1 MWKPK
6 YLVLTILLVLTVM
19 LAACGGGSSAMSPE
33 ELIVASATHM
43 NELAGFEFGLTYD
56 GSPVVM
62 DADGLTTFTSATG
75 QFNAPD
81 QVSAKVKASAASLV
95 VEISLISTGGSQ
107 WITNPLT
114 GSWVDVTGQFA
125 LEPANIL
132 NGETGLFASIADGL
146 TGINL
151 VGEEELE
158 EAPGITLNHL
168 QGTMPGDPIHN
179 LSGGMIDTGTLTID
193 LWIDAETLDLHR
205 VQVADGMGGTWQL
218 DVWNFGSTFDIQP
231 PL

>member
-6 YLVLTILLVLTVM
+6 YQVLTILLMVAFM
-19 LAACGGGSSAMSPE
+19 LAACGGGSSAMSPA
-33 ELIVASATHM
+33 ELIAASATHM
-43 NELAGFEFGLTYD
+43 NELPGFEFGLSYD
-56 GSPVVM
+56 GDPVVM
-62 DADGLTTFTSATG
+62 DADGLTSFTSATG

-81 QVSAKVKASAASLV
+81 EVSATVKASAAGMV
-95 VEISLISTGGSQ
+95 VEISMISIEGRQ

-114 GSWVDVTGQFA
+114 GSWLEVTGQFT

-146 TGINL
+146 AEITL

-158 EAPGITLNHL
+158 EAPGLTLNHL
-168 QGTMPGDPIHN
+168 EGTMTGEPIHD
-179 LSGGMIDTGTLTID
+179 LSGGMIDPGTLTID
-193 LWIDAETLDLHR
+193 LWIDAGTLDLHR
-205 VQVADGMGGTWQL
+205 VQVEDATGGVWQL

-231 PL
+231 PQ